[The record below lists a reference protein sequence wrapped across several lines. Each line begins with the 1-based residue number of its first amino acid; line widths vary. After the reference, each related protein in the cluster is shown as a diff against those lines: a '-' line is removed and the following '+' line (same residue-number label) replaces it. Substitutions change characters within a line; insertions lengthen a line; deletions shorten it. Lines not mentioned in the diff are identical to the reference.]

1 MKNEK
6 LAKLAKK
13 LDSKLS
19 SIEAILVLT
28 SLIGLFL
35 RSSNIP
41 LGTFILL
48 ISLSTLA
55 IMYYIISYRLS
66 ADKEIS
72 PMKNFLDKLCLW
84 GLSISI
90 IGILFRLQNYPGF
103 QSMIS
108 IGCSTLILFLIFSF
122 IKKQETDSRLILRT
136 IIIAAIG
143 LSLYFTPKEKLIDL
157 RIISSIE
164 KTSNK

>member
-1 MKNEK
+1 
-6 LAKLAKK
+6 
-13 LDSKLS
+13 
-19 SIEAILVLT
+19 
-28 SLIGLFL
+28 
-35 RSSNIP
+35 
-41 LGTFILL
+41 
-48 ISLSTLA
+48 
-55 IMYYIISYRLS
+55 
-66 ADKEIS
+66 
-72 PMKNFLDKLCLW
+72 
-84 GLSISI
+84 
-90 IGILFRLQNYPGF
+90 
-103 QSMIS
+103 MIS